1 MVEKVKVGENIY
13 EDDSDIVAKLNE
25 SFSKLFTRE
34 TEFNESLLHEVKYIY
49 ARCRNLKERH

>member
-49 ARCRNLKERH
+49 ARFRNLKE